1 MLFSIEV
8 TKREVIKLMK
18 IKIISV
24 LIVLTVIASVI
35 TACTTKDNYLIQV
48 MKIAPED
55 TIVISCI
62 DVEASAE
69 DPDLEFMYDAF
80 LENVMGNMISGV
92 DISDISAS
100 TAVQTINNDLVYVLI
115 GNFDFEDIR
124 DALIEEDW
132 IEGEY
137 EGLEIWTGGFVFAV
151 AIIDDMIVAGI
162 NDLVK
167 ACIRAY
173 TNEEPSMYDN
183 ENTRAV
189 ADKLPVVPS
198 SVVATADYYPMELED
213 VLSKI
218 EYLAYSI
225 GISNENRDDEVLDI
239 SAWLKFD
246 SEASAE
252 AALEDIED
260 DMETGVEG
268 VTSIS
273 ARLSGQ
279 FIEITGEME
288 IP

>member
-1 MLFSIEV
+1 M
-8 TKREVIKLMK
+8 KR
-18 IKIISV
+18 KIISV
-24 LIVLTVIASVI
+24 LIVLAILTSGL
-35 TACTTKDNYLIQV
+35 TACTPKGGYLIQV

-55 TIVISCI
+55 TIVISCTDI
-62 DVEASAE
+62 EASAE

-80 LENVMGNMISGV
+80 LENVIGNMIGGV

-100 TAVQTINNDLVYVLI
+100 AVVQIIDNVPVYVLI
-115 GNFDFEDIR
+115 GDFNLEDIR

-137 EGLEIWTGGFVFAV
+137 EGVEIWTGGFISAV
-151 AIIDDMIVAGI
+151 AVIDDMIVAGF
-162 NDLVK
+162 NDSVE

-173 TNEEPSMYDN
+173 KNEEPSMYDN
-183 ENTRAV
+183 EDARAV

-198 SVVATADYYPMELED
+198 CVVATVDYCPMELED
-213 VLSKI
+213 YLSEI
-218 EYLAYSI
+218 EYLVYSI

-239 SAWLKFD
+239 SAWFKFD

-252 AALEDIED
+252 AAMEDIED
-260 DMETGVEG
+260 FMRTGFEG
-268 VTSIS
+268 VTSIN
-273 ARLSGQ
+273 ARLNGQ